1 MPDASFFGHVG
12 SKGVTDEAIVCGWVI
27 GAAAAAVVAVPL
39 AFVR

>member
-27 GAAAAAVVAVPL
+27 GAAVVVPL